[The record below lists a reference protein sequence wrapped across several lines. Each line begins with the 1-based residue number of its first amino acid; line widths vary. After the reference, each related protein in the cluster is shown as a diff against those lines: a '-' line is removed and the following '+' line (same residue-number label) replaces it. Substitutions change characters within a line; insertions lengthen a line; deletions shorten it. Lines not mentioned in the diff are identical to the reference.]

1 MLNHIYSYAE
11 LKMSK
16 SIQIYKKH
24 LSTIRTGRAYISLLD
39 NIKIDYYGNVIPLNQ
54 VSIIQV
60 TGARTLSIKPWD
72 KSKLKAIEKSIFE
85 ANLGLS
91 IVSNGKVVNISV
103 PLLNEERRIEYV
115 KRAKQRV
122 EEAKILVRNF
132 RREANEMLKNNVKN
146 SKISEDDE
154 KRGLKMV
161 QDITNK
167 FSKCI
172 DELFVSKENEIM
184 TI

>member
-1 MLNHIYSYAE
+1 M
-11 LKMSK
+11 
-16 SIQIYKKH
+16 
-24 LSTIRTGRAYISLLD
+24 
-39 NIKIDYYGNVIPLNQ
+39 
-54 VSIIQV
+54 
-60 TGARTLSIKPWD
+60 
-72 KSKLKAIEKSIFE
+72 
-85 ANLGLS
+85 
-91 IVSNGKVVNISV
+91 
-103 PLLNEERRIEYV
+103 
-115 KRAKQRV
+115 
-122 EEAKILVRNF
+122 
-132 RREANEMLKNNVKN
+132 NVKN